1 MNYKTAILPFVLFS
15 EILLGQFPIELHP
28 NDSTEP
34 HMFTAGTDTEFLLT
48 MTASTN
54 TNWSET
60 NSESATL
67 VVAVDGD
74 WNNYNQDIILYAG
87 EDQHLYY
94 TSLGPILEGEHNLQ
108 CKFDCICA

>member
-15 EILLGQFPIELHP
+15 EILLGQFPIELDP

-48 MTASTN
+48 IAASTN
-54 TNWSET
+54 TNWSEV

-74 WNNYNQDIILYAG
+74 WNNYIQDIVLYVG
-87 EDQHLYY
+87 EGQHNYF
-94 TSLGPILEGEHNLQ
+94 TSLGPISAGEHIIQ
-108 CKFDCICA
+108 FKFDD